1 MKQFTFVIGTPN
13 NLVNRGISVTVVA
26 EDLDS
31 AQRRAARAIVDGLR
45 PYSIYVSEMTA
56 LHTVKR
62 TPEIVGKSLERFEL
76 R

>member
-13 NLVNRGISVTVVA
+13 SLVNRGISVTVVA
-26 EDLDS
+26 EDLDA

-45 PYSIYVSEMTA
+45 PYGGVSVETA

-62 TPEIVGKSLERFEL
+62 TPPIEHRKPLESFEL